1 MRTNYLLHGFLV
13 LLFASLMLGATEW
26 IVVAIRSGLA
36 PAEEDAALSPKTP
49 TAEAPAEEILENPI
63 AEAPAE
69 AAPLQ
74 PPHPLSRFYQALFTL
89 RQQPDQTQVRIAYF
103 GDSMIE
109 GDLITQSL
117 RHKLQSVFGGAGV
130 GFVPTTSLLWGYRTT
145 IRQRFDESQWF
156 SANVLTK
163 KPSGF
168 EYGISGE
175 MFLSNTYSP
184 WLSLKGT
191 DEYPET
197 EQLYQA
203 RLFYGPASVADAKG
217 EVETEWNK
225 SQVRL
230 DGKNLVN
237 AVLLAD
243 SCGEELDI
251 RLHAGSKFPVYGLS
265 VSTPYGL
272 VLDNFGMRNSTGAF
286 LSKISE
292 ESLQQFQQHLGYD
305 LVVLQFGL
313 NLVNA
318 SRDDFSK
325 YEEAL
330 RKLVARFRVAMPGA
344 DLLIVSVG
352 DKCSRQG
359 NGWKTDPS
367 IPLIV
372 EVQRKVAEETGV
384 GFLNLFEEMGGENAM
399 VEWVNARPSLARGDY
414 AHPNRLGAERVAD
427 IVEGYLLK
435 GYETFIGQPLS
446 PELASS
452 D

>member
-1 MRTNYLLHGFLV
+1 MRPNYLLHGFLV

-26 IVVAIRSGLA
+26 IVVTIRGGLA
-36 PAEEDAALSPKTP
+36 SLEEPAPVPDSLAEVALP
-49 TAEAPAEEILENPI
+49 EEIQ
-63 AEAPAE
+63 ATTAPE
-69 AAPLQ
+69 EPEEEAPLQ
-74 PPHPLSRFYQALFTL
+74 PPHPLARFYQALYSL
-89 RQQPDQTQVRIAYF
+89 QQKPDQTQVRIAYF

-117 RHKLQSVFGGAGV
+117 RHQLQTIFGGAGV

-145 IRQRFDESQWF
+145 IRQRFDEGQWF
-156 SANVLTK
+156 TANVLTK

-175 MFLSNTYSP
+175 IFLSNTYSP

-191 DEYPET
+191 DEYPQT
-197 EQLYQA
+197 SQLYQA
-203 RLFYGPASVADAKG
+203 RLFYGPSTVADAKG

-225 SQVRL
+225 SQVKL
-230 DGKNLVN
+230 DGKSLVN
-237 AVLLAD
+237 MALLAD
-243 SCGEELDI
+243 SCGEELDL

-292 ESLQQFQQHLGYD
+292 ESLSQFQQHLGYD

-318 SRDDFSK
+318 TREDFSK
-325 YEEAL
+325 YESAL
-330 RKLVARFRVAMPGA
+330 RKLVARFRVAMPEA

-359 NGWKTDPS
+359 GRWKTDPS

-399 VEWVNARPSLARGDY
+399 VEWVNADPSLARGDY
-414 AHPNRLGAERVAD
+414 AHPNRLGAERVAA
-427 IVEGYLLK
+427 IVEKYLLT
-435 GYETFIGQPLS
+435 GYETFTGRPLS